1 MSVNKFYHIVLLG
14 NVGTLITNTVSNC
27 LFFFDWG
34 QLPKSRWRVYI
45 TANLGTVNFN
55 TNQQCLI
62 NVDLGQSEIEL
73 AKGYNGAYAG
83 TSQQDKNIYVGCFT
97 NPSNNGATNVF
108 QINSTANPP
117 IYLDATP
124 NNNSFIH
131 TLRNNLGPR
140 TGFGPNMAVSRVI
153 LSMEQLDDPIPRSIK
168 NSYQVVF
175 NSSLGTMNNN
185 MLGNYSFYYDWTTLP
200 QGEYLVN
207 MTFLTNNISV
217 VDNRYAGNS
226 IFIDLGQANNTV
238 FFPSGQDNYNVVN
251 KNFVGML
258 LFSGTNTLGQGASAP
273 FYCNSYTTKPLYLR
287 SRPTNND
294 VNVLILT
301 DYKQQYILDMIST
314 NDPLYNYTLCLTFN
328 LIS

>member
-14 NVGTLITNTVSNC
+14 NVGTLKANNVNNC

-34 QLPKSRWRVYI
+34 QLPRSRWRVYV
-45 TANLGTVNFN
+45 TANLGTANFT

-62 NVDLGQSEIEL
+62 NVDLGQQEIEL
-73 AKGYNGAYAG
+73 AMGYYGVYAG
-83 TSQQDKNIYVGCFT
+83 TSQEDKNIYVGCFT
-97 NPSNNGATNVF
+97 NPSNQGSANVF
-108 QINSTANPP
+108 QINSNANPP

-124 NNNSFIH
+124 TNNSFIH
-131 TLRNNLGPR
+131 TLRNHGSGRSL
-140 TGFGPNMAVSRVI
+140 FSPNVSTSRII

-175 NSSLGTMNNN
+175 NSTLGTMNNN
-185 MLGNYSFYYDWTTLP
+185 FLGDYSYYYDWTTIP
-200 QGEYLVN
+200 QGEYLVT

-217 VDNRYAGNS
+217 VDTKYSGNS
-226 IFIDLGQANNTV
+226 VFIDLGQANSTV
-238 FFPSGQDNYNVVN
+238 FYPSNQANYNVVN

-258 LFSGTNTLGQGASAP
+258 LFQGVNTLGSTANP
-273 FYCNSYTTKPLYLR
+273 PYYCNSDTTKPLYLK

-301 DYKQQYILDMIST
+301 DYKEQYILNMIST

-328 LIS
+328 LLG